1 MVEHPD
7 GASAERAE
15 DALRKSLRESGLA
28 WMVEQ
33 VDEGLTQ
40 MASDQ
45 DQPPSART
53 RLERLVDAAVFAFE
67 LAEATETGTLNLL
80 AMEDLPADQRI
91 GFTGIEFV
99 DPLEREPTR
108 TLGRDRETGEAAV
121 NALRA
126 AADELRADMEEGPQ
140 R

>member
-1 MVEHPD
+1 MAERPD

-15 DALRKSLRESGLA
+15 SALRQSLRESGLA
-28 WMVEQ
+28 WIVEQ

-45 DQPPSART
+45 DQPPSAET
-53 RLERLVDAAVFAFE
+53 RLEALIDAVVFAFE
-67 LAEATETGTLNLL
+67 LAEATEIGTLNLF

-91 GFTGIEFV
+91 GFAGIEFV
-99 DPLEREPTR
+99 DPLGREPTR
-108 TLGRDRETGEAAV
+108 RLGRDLETGEAAV
-121 NALRA
+121 NALRN
-126 AADELRADMEEGPQ
+126 AADELRVNIDEGPQ